1 MIRYK
6 TLLFGP
12 IVDNNPITFQIL
24 GICSALA
31 VTTSV
36 STALTMGACLTIVLM
51 ISNGI
56 ISLIRNHLPA
66 SVRLIVQITIV
77 ASLVIVVDQL
87 LRAYAFEISQ
97 RLSIFVSLIVTNCLV
112 LGRIETF
119 AMRNPPWPSV
129 IDGLGNGLGYSAILL
144 VVGSIREFFGAGSL
158 LGVKILPFQPLNLM
172 LLAPSA
178 FIILGFLVWF
188 VRSLKPSQVEIP
200 EFHAPAP
207 DQKGRL

>member
-12 IVDNNPITFQIL
+12 IVDSNPITFQIL

-36 STALTMGACLTIVLM
+36 AAALAMGASLTIVLM
-51 ISNGI
+51 ISNGT
-56 ISLIRNHLPA
+56 ISLIRNHLPT

-77 ASLVIVVDQL
+77 ASLVIVIDQL
-87 LRAYAFEISQ
+87 LKAYAFEISQ

-112 LGRIETF
+112 LGRIETY
-119 AMRNPPWPSV
+119 AMRNSPWPSM
-129 IDGLGNGLGYSAILL
+129 IDGLGNGLGYSVILL
-144 VVGSIREFFGAGSL
+144 IVGCIREFFGAGSL
-158 LGVKILPFQPLNLM
+158 LGFKILAFQPLNIM

-178 FIILGFLVWF
+178 FLILGLLVWF
-188 VRSLKPSQVEIP
+188 IRSLKPSQVERP
-200 EFHAPAP
+200 EFHVPVP
-207 DQKGRL
+207 DEESRA